1 MIKLLCIAVVL
12 GGFANPLHA
21 ADNSPAKP
29 SPLEGT
35 WRWNF
40 TMPDGAQATPQIKF
54 KTDKK
59 GVLTG
64 TSSFRKGSETA
75 VTNLAVSSDKV
86 SFDVV
91 RDYLGDKVMTHYAGT
106 FRGDSLKGQ
115 ITSKANGTEQV
126 YDWDA
131 YRISG
136 LDGNWKWSVDFG
148 SGRPVDFTVTLKQ
161 EGEKVTGKVKS
172 AFGESDIHT
181 GKFKDNRVSFET
193 ERKGSDGGKR
203 ITRYHGK
210 LAGEKISG
218 TTEANIGGQWRT
230 NKWESVRAD

>member
-1 MIKLLCIAVVL
+1 MIKLICTAVVL
-12 GGFANPLHA
+12 LGLANPLRA
-21 ADNSPAKP
+21 ADSSPAKT

-35 WRWNF
+35 WRWDF
-40 TMPDGAQATPQIKF
+40 AMPDGTPATPQIKF

-64 TSSFRKGSETA
+64 TSSFRKGSEVT
-75 VTNLAVSSDKV
+75 VTNLVVSGDKV

-91 RDYLGDKVMTHYAGT
+91 RDYLGDKMLTHYAGT
-106 FRGDSLKGQ
+106 FQGDTLKGQ

-131 YRISG
+131 HRISG
-136 LDGNWKWSVDFG
+136 LDGNWKWSMDFG
-148 SGRPVDFTVTLKQ
+148 RGRPVEFTVTLKQ
-161 EGEKVTGKVKS
+161 EGGKVTGKVKS

-181 GKFKDNRVSFET
+181 GKIKDNRVSFET
-193 ERKGSDGGKR
+193 ERKGSDGSTR

-210 LAGEKISG
+210 LANEKISG
-218 TTEANIGGQWRT
+218 MTEANIGGEWRT
-230 NKWESVRAD
+230 NKWEPVRAD

>member
-1 MIKLLCIAVVL
+1 MFKLLCTAVVL
-12 GGFANPLHA
+12 LGLANPLRS
-21 ADNSPAKP
+21 ADDSSVKA

-35 WRWNF
+35 WKWNF

-64 TSSFRKGSETA
+64 ISSFRKGSETA
-75 VTNLAVSSDKV
+75 VTNLVVSNSKV

-131 YRISG
+131 HRISG
-136 LDGNWKWSVDFG
+136 LDGNWKWGVDFG
-148 SGRPVDFTVTLKQ
+148 RGPVEFTVTLKQ
-161 EGEKVTGKVKS
+161 EGEKATGKVS
-172 AFGESDIHT
+172 SRFGASDIQA

-210 LAGEKISG
+210 LANEKIIG
-218 TTEANIGGQWRT
+218 TTEMNIGGQWRT
-230 NKWESVRAD
+230 NKWEPVRAD